1 MTGNRAVA
9 FMFIPLGIVL
19 ALFTVGYAAMS
30 RYIENAGAFY
40 AYVSRASA
48 GSLVSGLRS
57 SRSSPT
63 TACRSGSTASSGS
76 RWAALWQATSAWT
89 SWWFWCL
96 VAGVVIALLGVLQ
109 IDLNAKVLA
118 VMLGLEVL
126 IVALF
131 DFAIPAIPVR
141 RGSR

>member
-1 MTGNRAVA
+1 MQIGIYGLFGVA
-9 FMFIPLGIVL
+9 MGGFMAGYLGVDL
-19 ALFTVGYAAMS
+19 
-30 RYIENAGAFY
+30 
-40 AYVSRASA
+40 
-48 GSLVSGLRS
+48 
-57 SRSSPT
+57 P
-63 TACRSGSTASSGS
+63 
-76 RWAALWQATSAWT
+76 
-89 SWWFWCL
+89 WWFWCL

-131 DFAIPAIPVR
+131 DFAILAIRVR